1 MVEILCTAFSY
12 KELYKNYQKVVD
24 NSSIR
29 GKSLTLRHRKLEK
42 RLTNKKEYD
51 KLFHRPSIALYYSN
65 TFIRNIKIITN
76 KSYHE

>member
-29 GKSLTLRHRKLEK
+29 GNSLTLRHRKLEK

-51 KLFHRPSIALYYSN
+51 KLYTMKADN
-65 TFIRNIKIITN
+65 
-76 KSYHE
+76 

>member
-29 GKSLTLRHRKLEK
+29 GKSLALLHQKLE
-42 RLTNKKEYD
+42 N
-51 KLFHRPSIALYYSN
+51 A
-65 TFIRNIKIITN
+65 
-76 KSYHE
+76 